1 MLYPTRSQHAAGGR
15 CKGKAGLVSYKQGVV
30 VKILAT
36 PLARKVESTSSDQ
49 KMLSRHALLAVAT
62 GAAVLVG
69 CCRGQGGYIV
79 PPLLC
84 SVSSAGLVLSL
95 ISVLL

>member
-1 MLYPTRSQHAAGGR
+1 MLPGGR
-15 CKGKAGLVSYKQGVV
+15 CKGKAGLVSYKQGVAT
-30 VKILAT
+30 ILAT
-36 PLARKVESTSSDQ
+36 PRATLLARKVEWIEDQ